1 MNNLYYDYI
10 GAKGNYEIID
20 YIDNTSNIL
29 DTKINNLDIKYNNL
43 INTSNTIDYVDGSL
57 INVNNTYIYNNNQYG
72 EIRFKTQINDNH
84 YVKVGRDGKLYLWIT
99 YNIIRPEILEG
110 WYEVSDI
117 LADYFFNLAIINF
130 TLTGYGGDLAYLQQ
144 QITTINIQ
152 ILSIT
157 DAIYIHTVQI
167 NKLIELQEASL
178 VDELLN
184 STVLDPL
191 TIYQQITARGINSI
205 SRISTSTASLIG
217 LGGLGLLGW
226 IASGTYGYYSQLLE
240 EKREKL
246 LRLNNI
252 YGELLTNSGTTNL
265 NIPDVNNPGKTL
277 KESLYQYIYN
287 TLSTLN
293 NDVILYETNKINS
306 LGFIN
311 TNITTAQTIQKINT
325 NEITLNGENLITKLG
340 NYLLK
345 EGGTMT
351 GRINMNTG
359 LYGIPTPV
367 YSTGDRITLNP
378 SSSPS
383 TYPYSIGIDTNN
395 FWCCVPNGASYNWYV
410 DNVSKLSLSST
421 SLTVNNNINITSSGT
436 NKLIFDNV
444 FNNNKIQ
451 LNSTNG
457 IGVDTSGIII
467 CSSGAVRFANSTGSI
482 INATITPAGDF
493 TFLGTVYSGA
503 VSTSGSIVA
512 SSLALGTTG
521 DITTVRN
528 ITASG
533 LVKANSFTEN
543 NISLASKYLKLDGN
557 NAMALNAN
565 IALSGTGGFIGDGS
579 GLTGLNYNNIAY
591 NALSFQTPLSKN
603 ALNQV
608 SIDLSTYSP
617 TSVND
622 TRYLRLNGANDMAN
636 TLNIRILNQYAID
649 IQTTD
654 STAPNCIAFKNN
666 TTSYGFIGLPGTTYS
681 GNYANNLFLQS
692 TNAIIFNSGSI
703 TSTGTPRMIIMTGG
717 NIGIGTT
724 NALQKFHIQ
733 GGATTAMIRI
743 ETNTDAENQTT
754 GIEFGIPSFTSIKS
768 AKITSTS
775 LTGNKSDLKFYTRNG
790 TAVDAF
796 NFMTLSSGGDLV
808 IGGVNGVNLAT
819 TENRI
824 TTGGSTLCGV
834 FGGDTLLSSY
844 WGVAV
849 NLNFGGFG
857 DGGGSAGNT
866 KIPGTSSFT
875 INTRT
880 SGLSSGFDKTLFT
893 VRNSGNVGIGTTDPQ
908 NKLQVENGNFRV
920 YNGAGQIRGV
930 SSYANIATSMAT
942 GSLTIGDTSKNF
954 GGSSGWNANT
964 AGLLMECDN
973 NTEIAVHDNATRIAS
988 FMYYA
993 GGGTNQ
999 FYIGRDMGWGAI
1011 SQVNFYGN
1019 IQIANSLTN
1028 KLIFDD
1034 FTNTTKIQL
1043 FTGYSFGIN
1052 ASTLRYDSAGVH
1064 KFNTNNNQ
1072 TFIIDADG
1080 NTRATGNM
1088 VASGNSTANRY
1099 YCSASTLLFTSILA
1113 QGNTY
1118 YGWFLGLN
1126 GYWYTGYSYLT
1137 ISASVN
1143 MAGSGN
1149 IFCWNGRVYLSAS
1162 GGLLTN
1168 GGVLQIT
1175 TDYRNPVSGDNAINV
1190 EERWDNWGNNFL
1202 RFYGTNLNAGV
1213 LTIKVYG

>member
-1 MNNLYYDYI
+1 MNGYPLSSSFI
-10 GAKGNYEIID
+10 GAIGQYPISQILNIDKSNNTTLSSSGEI
-20 YIDNTSNIL
+20 NFS
-29 DTKINNLDIKYNNL
+29 
-43 INTSNTIDYVDGSL
+43 
-57 INVNNTYIYNNNQYG
+57 NVNNFNTKIDNQGVLRVFYTQSVAVPTVPTQWLSVVDSLGYLYG
-72 EIRFKTQINDNH
+72 QDVQNQLQFTQIDNALTGLTAALGETTLTANSAEEIGIANSAAITLLTAS
-84 YVKVGRDGKLYLWIT
+84 VGDVSSQFQYYL
-99 YNIIRPEILEG
+99 P
-110 WYEVSDI
+110 
-117 LADYFFNLAIINF
+117 LAGG
-130 TLTGYGGDLAYLQQ
+130 TLTGA
-144 QITTINIQ
+144 
-152 ILSIT
+152 
-157 DAIYIHTVQI
+157 
-167 NKLIELQEASL
+167 
-178 VDELLN
+178 
-184 STVLDPL
+184 L
-191 TIYQQITARGINSI
+191 T
-205 SRISTSTASLIG
+205 
-217 LGGLGLLGW
+217 
-226 IASGTYGYYSQLLE
+226 
-240 EKREKL
+240 
-246 LRLNNI
+246 
-252 YGELLTNSGTTNL
+252 TNSDITYKGTEL
-265 NIPDVNNPGKTL
+265 
-277 KESLYQYIYN
+277 
-287 TLSTLN
+287 
-293 NDVILYETNKINS
+293 
-306 LGFIN
+306 
-311 TNITTAQTIQKINT
+311 TTKF
-325 NEITLNGENLITKLG
+325 G

-345 EGGTMT
+345 AGGTLTGAVLTNSDITYKGEELTTKFGNYLLKAGGTLTGALITNSDITYKGEELTTKFGNYLLKAGGTMT

-359 LYGIPTPV
+359 LYGTPTAA
-367 YSTGDRITLNP
+367 YGNGDRITLNP
-378 SSSPS
+378 SASPS
-383 TYPYSIGIDTNN
+383 TYPYSVGVNTNN
-395 FWCCVPNGASYNWYV
+395 LWHCIPNGASYNWYV
-410 DNVSKLSLSST
+410 DNVSKLSLSS
-421 SLTVNNNINITSSGT
+421 
-436 NKLIFDNV
+436 
-444 FNNNKIQ
+444 
-451 LNSTNG
+451 
-457 IGVDTSGIII
+457 
-467 CSSGAVRFANSTGSI
+467 A
-482 INATITPAGDF
+482 
-493 TFLGTVYSGA
+493 
-503 VSTSGSIVA
+503 
-512 SSLALGTTG
+512 G
-521 DITTVRN
+521 DITTSGIVNLTTTNSYLNFGSRTQNDLIRLYGTTYGFGVAANILRYYADTTASHKFYSGATNTATISSAGDISATTFSGGGGN
-528 ITASG
+528 ITG
-533 LVKANSFTEN
+533 INYN
-543 NISLASKYLKLDGN
+543 NISVNALSFQTPLSKSAANQVSINLSAYQPIINTYTISGATGGSFGFATGTLTLGMPTTYSALSIASLTSATSILYKGAEISSSYLKLDGTN
-557 NAMALNAN
+557 NMVLNAG
-565 IALSGTGGFIGDGS
+565 IALTGTGKFSGDGS
-579 GLTGLNYNNIAY
+579 LLTNLNYNNISL

-603 ALNQV
+603 ILNQV
-608 SIDLSTYSP
+608 SIDLSAYSP

-622 TRYLRLNGANDMAN
+622 TRYLRLNGANEMAN
-636 TLNIRILNQYAID
+636 TLNIRILTQYAID
-649 IQTTD
+649 IQTID
-654 STAPNCIAFKNN
+654 STSPNCIAFKNN
-666 TTSYGFIGLPGTTYS
+666 TTSYGFIGLPGTTHT

-692 TNAIIFNSGSI
+692 TNAIIFNSGGI
-703 TSTGTPRMIIMTGG
+703 TSTGTPKMIIMTGG

-724 NALQKFHIQ
+724 NALQKLHIQ

-754 GIEFGIPSFTSIKS
+754 GIEFGIPSSTSIKS

-824 TTGGSTLCGV
+824 TANGSTLCGV

-849 NLNFGGFG
+849 NLNFAGFG
-857 DGGGSAGNT
+857 DGGVSAGNT

-880 SGLSSGFDKTLFT
+880 SPTSSGFDKTLFT
-893 VRNSGNVGIGTTDPQ
+893 VRNSGNVGIGTTDPT
-908 NKLQVENGNFRV
+908 NKLQIENGNFRV
-920 YNGAGQIRGV
+920 YNGAAQIRGV

-942 GSLTIGDTSKNF
+942 GSLTIGDTSKSF
-954 GGSSGWNANT
+954 GGSSGWNANV

-973 NTEIAVHDNATRIAS
+973 NTEIAIHDNATRIAS

-1088 VASGNSTANRY
+1088 VASGYSTASRY
-1099 YCSASTLLFTSILA
+1099 YCSATTLLFTSILA

-1143 MAGSGN
+1143 MAGSN

-1162 GGLLTN
+1162 GGLLVN

-1213 LTIKVYG
+1213 LTIKIYG

>member
-10 GAKGNYEIID
+10 GAKGNYEIVD

-29 DTKINNLDIKYNNL
+29 DTKINITSNFLRGYTDTNITILDNKYNNL
-43 INTSNTIDYVDGSL
+43 IREIPDNSLTNLYINNSNIG
-57 INVNNTYIYNNNQYG
+57 G
-72 EIRFKTQINDNH
+72 EIRFFVKQSGIFDINNASGQL
-84 YVKVGRDGKLYLWIT
+84 YRVKIGADGKLYLYYNYNAAIGLLETERWVEPINELIGHKVALGNLGVIT
-99 YNIIRPEILEG
+99 GATDIAVSKLIIDVNQLNSIVITDNIITNADRLILRDTSSIYGQLKIVFEKIKNQFTYANAIYAG
-110 WYEVSDI
+110 IVGSIGFGAVFMAYGYIQSKVN
-117 LADYFFNLAIINF
+117 ADYIENNLKYQLSSNTVMTPAEKEQLKTDTFEIYNSNIN
-130 TLTGYGGDLAYLQQ
+130 DM
-144 QITTINIQ
+144 IN
-152 ILSIT
+152 
-157 DAIYIHTVQI
+157 
-167 NKLIELQEASL
+167 
-178 VDELLN
+178 
-184 STVLDPL
+184 
-191 TIYQQITARGINSI
+191 
-205 SRISTSTASLIG
+205 
-217 LGGLGLLGW
+217 
-226 IASGTYGYYSQLLE
+226 YSC
-240 EKREKL
+240 
-246 LRLNNI
+246 
-252 YGELLTNSGTTNL
+252 NL
-265 NIPDVNNPGKTL
+265 NII
-277 KESLYQYIYN
+277 Q
-287 TLSTLN
+287 
-293 NDVILYETNKINS
+293 
-306 LGFIN
+306 GFIN

-359 LYGIPTPV
+359 LFGTPTPA
-367 YSTGDRITLNP
+367 YSTGDRIILNP

-383 TYPYSIGIDTNN
+383 TYPYSIGVDTNN
-395 FWCCVPNGASYNWYV
+395 FWCCVPNGASYNWYF
-410 DNVSKLSLSST
+410 DNISKLSLSST

-436 NKLIFDNV
+436 NKLIFDDV
-444 FNNNKIQ
+444 FNNNKIK

-457 IGVDTSGIII
+457 IGVDTSGVII
-467 CSSGAVRFANSTGSI
+467 CSSGAVRFANSTGLTI
-482 INATITPAGDF
+482 LATISPVGDLSF
-493 TFLGTVYSGA
+493 GGTVYSGA

-512 SSLALGTTG
+512 SSLALGATG

-557 NAMALNAN
+557 NAMAFNAN

-579 GLTGLNYNNIAY
+579 GLTNLNYNNIAY

-603 ALNQV
+603 TLNQV
-608 SIDLSTYSP
+608 SIDLSAYSP

-622 TRYLRLNGANDMAN
+622 ARYLRLNGANEMAN

-649 IQTTD
+649 IQTID
-654 STAPNCIAFKNN
+654 STSPNCIAFKNN
-666 TTSYGFIGLPGTTYS
+666 TTSYGFIGLPGTTYT

-692 TNAIIFNSGSI
+692 TNAIIFNSGGI

-724 NALQKFHIQ
+724 NALQKLHIQ

-743 ETNTDAENQTT
+743 ETNTDGENQTT

-796 NFMTLSSGGDLV
+796 NCMTLSSGGDLV

-857 DGGGSAGNT
+857 DGGVSAGNT

-880 SGLSSGFDKTLFT
+880 STTSSGFDKTLFT
-893 VRNSGNVGIGTTDPQ
+893 VRNSGNVNIA
-908 NKLQVENGNFRV
+908 
-920 YNGAGQIRGV
+920 GALTVGGDLKATNSIGQISGV
-930 SSYANIATSMAT
+930 SSYAIPNNRMAT

-964 AGLLMECDN
+964 AGLLMECQN
-973 NTEIAVHDNATRIAS
+973 NTEIAIHDADTRIAS

-993 GGGTNQ
+993 GAGTNQ

-1011 SQVNFYGN
+1011 SQTNFYGN
-1019 IQIANSLTN
+1019 IQISNSLTN

-1088 VASGNSTANRY
+1088 VASAYSTASRY
-1099 YCSASTLLFTSILA
+1099 YCSATTLLFTSILA

-1162 GGLLTN
+1162 GGLLVN

-1175 TDYRNPVSGDNAINV
+1175 TDYRNPSSGDNAINV